1 MKYGHGALDTY
12 RRCPRQFH
20 FRFIERLPLR
30 PSPMLVVGSHVHT
43 ALRGIFEVD
52 VTERTEE
59 KLIELLRR
67 AWRKDRAVFGSD
79 RLKEKE
85 WGDRAVAMLHQ
96 FIKRYDTSARPIL
109 LESFVEVPLGQHI
122 LWGRVDRV
130 DSLDSQRVKIF
141 DYKTGKLPR
150 DVGFWI
156 AQDLSAAV
164 YAAGVA
170 RRLGQVTVVEVEYI
184 FLAEGQSVN
193 VHVEEQM
200 VAAKLSDAKVIL
212 QSLSSERT
220 WTPRPGTYCKWCDFQ
235 EKCPEGSAHVQ
246 GMKEKVTEIVD
257 EADLPF

>member
-1 MKYGHGALDTY
+1 
-12 RRCPRQFH
+12 
-20 FRFIERLPLR
+20 
-30 PSPMLVVGSHVHT
+30 MLVVGNHVHT

-52 VTERTEE
+52 VAERTEE

-67 AWRKDRAVFGSD
+67 AWRKDRAVFRSD

-96 FIKRYDTSARPIL
+96 FIKRYDVSARPIL

-150 DVGFWI
+150 DVDFWT

-170 RRLGQVTVVEVEYI
+170 RRLGKVTVEEVEYI
-184 FLAEGQSVN
+184 FLAEAKSVK
-193 VHVEEQM
+193 VQVEDQM
-200 VAAKLSDAKVIL
+200 VAAKLSDAKSML

-220 WTPRPGTYCKWCDFQ
+220 WSPRPGPYCRWCDFQ
-235 EKCPEGSAHVQ
+235 AKCPEGSAHVQ
-246 GMKEKVTEIVD
+246 SMDEKVVEIVD
-257 EADLPF
+257 DAELPF